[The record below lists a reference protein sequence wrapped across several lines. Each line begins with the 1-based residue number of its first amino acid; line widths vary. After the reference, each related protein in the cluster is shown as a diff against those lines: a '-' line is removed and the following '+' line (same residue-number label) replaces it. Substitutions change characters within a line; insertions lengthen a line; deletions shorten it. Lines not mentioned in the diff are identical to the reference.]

1 MPIQLMIVYRV
12 MGVLFLVLAGAALWE
27 KYRTVRGAVL
37 LPGRIL
43 DCRKGGRTSPRK
55 GAGGYRYLVEIHTGG
70 ERLEMET
77 NDSLWFNHNSRK
89 GKSVLV
95 WYKPGRPLLER
106 KSPGTEL
113 LAAGMAA
120 LGGAA
125 AVFAVK
131 RQKIPKD

>member
-55 GAGGYRYLVEIHTGG
+55 GAGGYRYLVEIHAGG

-89 GKSVLV
+89 GK
-95 WYKPGRPLLER
+95 
-106 KSPGTEL
+106 
-113 LAAGMAA
+113 
-120 LGGAA
+120 
-125 AVFAVK
+125 
-131 RQKIPKD
+131 

>member
-55 GAGGYRYLVEIHTGG
+55 GAGGYRRGTPGDGDQRFPLVQPQQPQGQKRAG
-70 ERLEMET
+70 
-77 NDSLWFNHNSRK
+77 
-89 GKSVLV
+89 LV
-95 WYKPGRPLLER
+95 
-106 KSPGTEL
+106 
-113 LAAGMAA
+113 
-120 LGGAA
+120 
-125 AVFAVK
+125 
-131 RQKIPKD
+131 